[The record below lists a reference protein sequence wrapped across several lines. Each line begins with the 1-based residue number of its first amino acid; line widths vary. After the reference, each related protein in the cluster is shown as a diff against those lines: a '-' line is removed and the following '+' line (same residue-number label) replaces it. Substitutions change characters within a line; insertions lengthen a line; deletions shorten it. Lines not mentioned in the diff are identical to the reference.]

1 MLTNAIVIKMLNKIL
16 VKIREGKKLS
26 KVEINLLS
34 SLITLS
40 ISDLQG
46 GADDK

>member
-46 GADDK
+46 GTDDK